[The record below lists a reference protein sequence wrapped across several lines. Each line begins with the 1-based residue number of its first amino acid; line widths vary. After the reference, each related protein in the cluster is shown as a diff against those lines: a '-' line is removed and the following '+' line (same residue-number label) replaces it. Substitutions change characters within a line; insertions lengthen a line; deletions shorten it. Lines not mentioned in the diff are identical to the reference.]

1 MSYQF
6 GKASIQK
13 LQGVHPNLVKVMNLA
28 IQKSSQDF
36 SITEGVRTLER
47 QKELLAKKLT
57 QTLKSNHIKQEDG
70 FGHAVDVAPYPLSWD
85 LEKFYPIVEAVRAA
99 AKELGVKVRWGGAW
113 AVLND
118 SAKSPKELVN
128 EYSAERRKL
137 GKKAFIDGPHFE
149 LYP

>member
-1 MSYQF
+1 MAYQF
-6 GKASIQK
+6 GKSSIQK
-13 LQGVHPNLVKVMNLA
+13 LQGVHPDLVKVMNLA

-57 QTLKSNHIKQEDG
+57 QTLNSNHIKQADG

-99 AKELGVKVRWGGAW
+99 AKELGVRVRWGGAW

-118 SAKSPKELVN
+118 TNKSPKDLVN

-149 LYP
+149 LY

>member
-1 MSYQF
+1 MAYQF
-6 GKASIQK
+6 GKSSIQK
-13 LQGVHPNLVKVMNLA
+13 LQGVHPDLVKVMNLA

-57 QTLKSNHIKQEDG
+57 QTLKSNHIKQEYG

-85 LEKFYPIVEAVRAA
+85 LAKFYPIVEAVSAA
-99 AKELGVKVRWGGAW
+99 AKELGVRVRWGGAW

-118 SAKSPKELVN
+118 SAKSPKDLVN

-149 LYP
+149 LY

>member
-1 MSYQF
+1 MAYQF
-6 GKASIQK
+6 GKSSIQK
-13 LQGVHPNLVKVMNLA
+13 LQGVHPDLVKVMNLA

-57 QTLKSNHIKQEDG
+57 QTLNSNHIKQADG

-99 AKELGVKVRWGGAW
+99 AKELGVRVRWGGAW

-118 SAKSPKELVN
+118 SAKSPKDLVN

-149 LYP
+149 LY

>member
-1 MSYQF
+1 MAQF
-6 GKASIQK
+6 GKSSIQK
-13 LQGVHPNLVKVMNLA
+13 LQGVHPDLVKVMNLA

-57 QTLKSNHIKQEDG
+57 QTLKSNHIKQADG

-85 LEKFYPIVEAVRAA
+85 LAKFYPIVEAVRTA

-118 SAKSPKELVN
+118 TLKSPKDLVN

-149 LYP
+149 LY